1 MIRESRRCAKCDGKM
16 EDGFLLDSTDASRVQ
31 TKWVQGAPEE
41 SRWGMGVKLKG
52 RLQLP
57 IATFRCTKC
66 GFLESYAAP
75 A

>member
-16 EDGFLLDSTDASRVQ
+16 EEGFLLDNTDAGRVQ

-41 SRWGMGVKLKG
+41 SRWGIGVKLKA

-57 IATFRCTKC
+57 ISTFRCTKC
-66 GFLESYAAP
+66 GYLESYAAP
-75 A
+75 V